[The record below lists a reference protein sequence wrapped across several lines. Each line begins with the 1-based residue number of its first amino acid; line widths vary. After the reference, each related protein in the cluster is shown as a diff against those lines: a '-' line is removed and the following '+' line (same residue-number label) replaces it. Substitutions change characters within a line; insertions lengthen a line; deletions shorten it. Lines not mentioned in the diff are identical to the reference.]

1 MKKIFAISLL
11 AFASLALS
19 SCGEPTFDAD
29 NREASL
35 KAMTEGMEEAKK
47 MELGTALI
55 AIAIASG
62 GDEAA
67 VLSALDGKTA
77 DEIIAYAKSLA
88 D

>member
-1 MKKIFAISLL
+1 MLTRFGTDSDLTLIELDTMKKIF
-11 AFASLALS
+11 
-19 SCGEPTFDAD
+19 
-29 NREASL
+29 
-35 KAMTEGMEEAKK
+35 
-47 MELGTALI
+47 

-67 VLSALDGKTA
+67 MLSALDGKTA